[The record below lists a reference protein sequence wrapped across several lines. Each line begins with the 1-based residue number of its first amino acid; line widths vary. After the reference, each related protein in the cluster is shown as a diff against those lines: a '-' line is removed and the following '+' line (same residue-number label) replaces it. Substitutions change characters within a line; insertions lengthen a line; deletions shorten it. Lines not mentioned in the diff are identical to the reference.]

1 MIQSSLSQ
9 RMHILFKYTFHNKVN
24 NIYKLL
30 GKISQVTF
38 YNSNILLVFFK

>member
-1 MIQSSLSQ
+1 MIRSSLSQ
-9 RMHILFKYTFHNKVN
+9 RMRILFKHTFQSKDN
-24 NIYKLL
+24 NIYRLL